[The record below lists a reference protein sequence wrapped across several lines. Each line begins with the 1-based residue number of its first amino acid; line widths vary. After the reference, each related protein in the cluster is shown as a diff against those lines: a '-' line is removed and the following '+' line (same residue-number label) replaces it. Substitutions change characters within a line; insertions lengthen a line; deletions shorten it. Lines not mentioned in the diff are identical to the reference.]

1 MIFNPFN
8 PFKKKKVGLALSGG
22 GARGLA
28 HIGVLK
34 VFHDH
39 RIPIDYIAGT
49 SAGSLIGSLYAGGVN
64 ITTLM
69 EIAAKVKW
77 KHFFRIVLS
86 KTGLVSSEEI
96 EKFVI
101 SLIGKKTFPE
111 MEIPFS
117 CVAADISTGKKLVLN
132 KGEVYKAV
140 RASCSFPWMYIPL
153 KTEHHL
159 LVDGVLEENLP
170 SHTVRQMGADFVI
183 GVDVIPRVEKVGS
196 FNNVLEIFDRA
207 LDLFILNQNKDPK
220 KSCDILIT
228 PVKEKITSL
237 EMDRAQHL
245 VELGEEAARQAL
257 PKIKSSLGL
266 A

>member
-1 MIFNPFN
+1 MFFN

-34 VFHDH
+34 VLHDH

-49 SAGSLIGSLYAGGVN
+49 SVGSLIGSLYAGGVN
-64 ITTLM
+64 ITTMM
-69 EIAAKVKW
+69 EISSKVKW

-101 SLIGKKTFPE
+101 DLIGKKTFPE

-117 CVAADISTGKKLVLN
+117 AVAIDIATGKKLILN

-170 SHTVRQMGADFVI
+170 STTVREMGADLVI
-183 GVDVIPRVEKVGS
+183 GVDVIPRIEKIDC

-220 KSCDILIT
+220 KNCDVLLT
-228 PVKEKITSL
+228 PIKEKVTSL
-237 EMDRAQHL
+237 ELDKAGYL
-245 VELGEEAARQAL
+245 VELGEECAKQAL
-257 PKIKSSLGL
+257 PQIKSLLGIS
-266 A
+266 

>member
-1 MIFNPFN
+1 MIFESLNPFR
-8 PFKKKKVGLALSGG
+8 KKKVGLALSGG

-34 VFHDH
+34 VLHDH
-39 RIPIDYIAGT
+39 RIPVDFVAGT
-49 SAGSLIGSLYAGGVN
+49 SVGSLIGSLYAGGVN

-69 EIAAKVKW
+69 EISSKVKW

-117 CVAADISTGKKLVLN
+117 AIAVDISTGEKIVMN

-140 RASCSFPWMYIPL
+140 RASCSFPWMYIPV
-153 KTEHHL
+153 KTEHRL
-159 LVDGVLEENLP
+159 LADGVLEENLP
-170 SHTVRQMGADFVI
+170 SQTVRNMGADFVI
-183 GVDVIPRVEKVGS
+183 GVDVIPRIKKIDC

-207 LDLFILNQNKDPK
+207 LDIFILNQNKDPRK
-220 KSCDILIT
+220 NCDVLIT
-228 PVKEKITSL
+228 PIKEKITSL
-237 EMDRAQHL
+237 ELDRAQYL
-245 VELGEEAARQAL
+245 VELGEEAARQAM
-257 PKIKSSLGL
+257 PKIKSALGIS
-266 A
+266 